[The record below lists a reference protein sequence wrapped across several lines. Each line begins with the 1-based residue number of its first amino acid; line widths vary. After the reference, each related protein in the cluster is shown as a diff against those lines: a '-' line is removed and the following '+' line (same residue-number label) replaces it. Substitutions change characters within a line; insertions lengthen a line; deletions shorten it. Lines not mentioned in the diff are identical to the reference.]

1 MMGEQS
7 LLLRVW
13 GTVLYL
19 VNWTTVNYVSTSIF
33 VASVYY
39 ITALPTPAEN
49 GVPYIVSIFAET
61 SAGNGTKCNITDF
74 TNELGESWYTYKQC
88 ILYNCS

>member
-1 MMGEQS
+1 M
-7 LLLRVW
+7 
-13 GTVLYL
+13 
-19 VNWTTVNYVSTSIF
+19 NYVSTTIF

-61 SAGNGTKCNITDF
+61 SAGNGTKYNITDF
-74 TNELGESWYTYKQC
+74 TNDLGESWYTYKQC
-88 ILYNCS
+88 ILQVTKKFSE